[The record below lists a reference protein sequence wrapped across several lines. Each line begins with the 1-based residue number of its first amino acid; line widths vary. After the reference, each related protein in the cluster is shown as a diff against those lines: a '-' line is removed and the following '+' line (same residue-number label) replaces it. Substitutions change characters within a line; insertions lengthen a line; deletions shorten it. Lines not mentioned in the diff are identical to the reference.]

1 MLQVGA
7 QETDLKTESHVQMVY
22 LGVLSG
28 LSLEGSQKSTTG
40 QEERLNCNAVA
51 TEASANSMSSEA
63 GTDSSRCCRLRQGD
77 QAWSLYYYYNHCYH
91 YYCLLGASNS
101 KNYILKSPNK
111 IDT

>member
-28 LSLEGSQKSTTG
+28 LCLEGSQKSTTG
-40 QEERLNCNAVA
+40 QEERLNYNAVA

-63 GTDSSRCCRLRQGD
+63 GTDSSRCCRLRRGD
-77 QAWSLYYYYNHCYH
+77 QAWFCTIIIIIVIIIIVYLVHQ
-91 YYCLLGASNS
+91 
-101 KNYILKSPNK
+101 ILRT
-111 IDT
+111 IY